1 MQLTYLPL
9 GGAQEVGASCGLL
22 TIGETRLLID
32 AGLRP
37 GAAPGAPRTPD
48 LHRLPAPPDAILVTH
63 AHIDHTGALPL
74 VAALYP
80 QIPIYATESTIA
92 LMRVLLLDSVRVMEA
107 EHLRQEGETP
117 LYDLAQV
124 EALLARIT
132 PIAFEQVFQPLAAQ
146 PTITA
151 RFLRAGHI
159 LGAGM
164 LVLDTPAGRVL
175 HTGDF
180 SVTDQRTIKSVDL
193 QRLPET
199 VDLLICEGTYGNRAH
214 SARREEERRLVETVQ
229 GIVGAGGRV
238 LFPAFGVGRAQE
250 LVLIL
255 KAFRA
260 NGEIPPVP
268 IYIDGMCRAVCDTY
282 QAQVHDLH
290 PKLHNQLRNGRRP
303 LFADP
308 SLRVFAMRQGER
320 DMLLTGHTAA
330 IIVSSSGMLSG
341 GPAPLYARALAAYAQ
356 DAICFTGY
364 QDEES
369 PGAALLRTKQG
380 DTVTLNGERVT
391 LACQVTRYN
400 LSVHAD
406 AEQIVHLI
414 TKVRPRQVVLIH
426 GEPTALHALAE
437 RLRGYRVA
445 IPACGETATVRAA
458 RHALPTESRPT
469 PAPVGV
475 PAPVPMVDSPTP
487 ATLYAAVQ
495 ATGAAPRPWTAVE
508 IGQRYYGAAY
518 TPALRPLV
526 EQTLVGAERYFRP
539 QRLGAQMTYLPR
551 SAEEVAQRTAL
562 VATLAT
568 LQPGAIV
575 LVQAANGQGEPR
587 LAIVVAPVG
596 NVVELI
602 ADGWKGTTHPLTVV
616 QLVPWIDHPDLLSL
630 EPSEIKAR
638 LRQWRE
644 QLATE
649 AVDPVALWDAS
660 DGQAHT
666 LAELATRGATAEVRL
681 ALGLALLRYGHM
693 LWQCA
698 GGVWTPR
705 DRATV
710 LARNP
715 GFAHHL
721 QMVHAVGQRVT
732 DPGDNAGTLTGR
744 SRWGAVEVA
753 WDTGTTDWRTSH
765 RLTLGTGVQDALA
778 AAAPD

>member
-22 TIGETRLLID
+22 TIGDTRLLID

-37 GAAPGAPRTPD
+37 GAAPGAARTPD
-48 LHRLPAPPDAILVTH
+48 LHLLPAPPSAILVTH

-80 QIPIYATESTIA
+80 QIPIFATESTIA

-124 EALLARIT
+124 ETLLARIM
-132 PIAFEQVFQPLAAQ
+132 PVAFEQVFQPLAAQ

-151 RFLRAGHI
+151 CFLRAGHI

-193 QRLPET
+193 QSLPDT
-199 VDLLICEGTYGNRAH
+199 VDLLICEGTYGNRTH

-229 GIVGAGGRV
+229 AIVGTGGRV

-250 LVLIL
+250 IVLIL

-260 NGEIPPVP
+260 SGEIPPVP
-268 IYIDGMCRAVCDTY
+268 IYIDGMCRAVCATY

-290 PKLHNQLRNGRRP
+290 PKLQNHVRNARRP

-308 SLRVFAMRQGER
+308 SLQVFAVRQR
-320 DMLLTGHTAA
+320 DRAALLAQRTAA
-330 IIVSSSGMLSG
+330 IVVSSSGMLSG
-341 GPAPLYARALAAYAQ
+341 GPAPLYARAFAAFEQ

-369 PGAALLRTKQG
+369 PGAALLRTRQG
-380 DTVTLNGERVT
+380 DRVKLDGEAIQ
-391 LACQVTRYN
+391 LACQVVRYN
-400 LSVHAD
+400 LSAHAD
-406 AEQIVHLI
+406 AGQIVHLI
-414 TKVRPRQVVLIH
+414 TKVRPRQVVLVH
-426 GEPTALHALAE
+426 GEPSALHALAE
-437 RLRGYRVA
+437 QLRGSAVA
-445 IPACGETATVRAA
+445 IPACGEVVTVRMA
-458 RHALPTESRPT
+458 RRSLEPNARPT
-469 PAPVGV
+469 PAPVVGLDPAGV
-475 PAPVPMVDSPTP
+475 DPPMP

-518 TPALRPLV
+518 TPALRAVV
-526 EQTLVGAERYFRP
+526 EQTLAAAEHYFRP
-539 QRLGAQMTYLPR
+539 QRLGAQTTYLPR
-551 SAEEVAQRTAL
+551 PAEEVAQRTAQG
-562 VATLAT
+562 VALHT

-575 LVQAANGQGEPR
+575 LAQAANGQGEPR
-587 LAIVVAPVG
+587 LAILTAPVG
-596 NVVELI
+596 TTVELI
-602 ADGWKGTTHPLTVV
+602 ADGWKGTTHPLSVV
-616 QLVPWIDHPDLLSL
+616 QIVPGIDRPDLLSV
-630 EPSEIKAR
+630 EPAEVKAQ

-644 QLATE
+644 QIVTE
-649 AVDPVALWDAS
+649 PVDLVALWDA
-660 DGQAHT
+660 QAGPAQPFAD
-666 LAELATRGATAEVRL
+666 LAATYATPEARL
-681 ALGLALLRYGHM
+681 AVGLALLTQGQM
-693 LWQCA
+693 LWQRT
-698 GGVWTPR
+698 GGIWHPR

-710 LARNP
+710 LAKQA

-721 QMVHAVGQRVT
+721 QLVHATGQHVLDAT
-732 DPGDNAGTLTGR
+732 GNVGTLTGR

-753 WDTGTTDWRTSH
+753 WDTGATEWRMSR
-765 RLTLGTGVQDALA
+765 RLTLHTEGQDALTA
-778 AAAPD
+778 SAPD